1 MVISDFDIQYAYNI
15 ANSPA
20 VKSMAYGNRLAT
32 IIDAM
37 KNGTFYELTLDD
49 LMDALE
55 IKITDEGFT
64 CYLTRG
70 VYPTLCELAEV
81 LVETTCDYPIE
92 WFIAC
97 TINHI
102 ESD

>member
-1 MVISDFDIQYAYNI
+1 MVISDFDIKYAYNI

-55 IKITDEGFT
+55 IKSTDDGFT
-64 CYLTRG
+64 CYLTKG

-81 LVETTCDYPIE
+81 LVNITCDYPIE
-92 WFIAC
+92 CFIAC
-97 TINHI
+97 TIDNMV
-102 ESD
+102 SD

>member
-15 ANSPA
+15 ATSPA
-20 VKSMAYGNRLAT
+20 VKAMEYGNQFAN

-37 KNGTFYELTLDD
+37 KNGTFYELTLGD

-55 IKITDEGFT
+55 IEITDAGFT
-64 CYLTRG
+64 CPLTKG
-70 VYPTLCELAEV
+70 VYPTLEELSEI
-81 LVETTCDYPIE
+81 LVNTTCDCPIE

>member
-1 MVISDFDIQYAYNI
+1 MVISDFDIRYAYNI
-15 ANSPA
+15 VNSPA
-20 VKSMAYGNRLAT
+20 VKAMAYGNRLAN
-32 IIDAM
+32 IRDAM
-37 KNGTFYELTLDD
+37 QNGTFYDLPLSV

-92 WFIAC
+92 SFIAC
-97 TINHI
+97 TIDNMV
-102 ESD
+102 SD

>member
-1 MVISDFDIQYAYNI
+1 MIISDFDIKYAYNI

-37 KNGTFYELTLDD
+37 KNGTFYELTLGD

-55 IKITDEGFT
+55 IEITDEGFT
-64 CYLTRG
+64 CPLTKG
-70 VYPTLCELAEV
+70 VYPTLEELSEI
-81 LVETTCDYPIE
+81 LVNTMCDYPIE

-97 TINHI
+97 TITHI

>member
-1 MVISDFDIQYAYNI
+1 MVISDFDIKYAYNI
-15 ANSPA
+15 ATSPA
-20 VKSMAYGNRLAT
+20 VKSMSYGNRFAN

-37 KNGTFYELTLDD
+37 KNGTFYDLPLSA

-55 IKITDEGFT
+55 IKTTEEGFT
-64 CYLTRG
+64 CYLAEG
-70 VYPTLCELAEV
+70 VYPTICELAEV
-81 LVETTCDYPIE
+81 LVNITCDYPIE
-92 WFIAC
+92 CFIAC

>member
-1 MVISDFDIQYAYNI
+1 MIISDFDIKYAYNI

-37 KNGTFYELTLDD
+37 KNGTFYELTLGD

-55 IKITDEGFT
+55 IEITDDGFT
-64 CYLTRG
+64 CPLTKG
-70 VYPTLCELAEV
+70 VYPTLEELSEV
-81 LVETTCDYPIE
+81 LVNTTCDYPIE
-92 WFIAC
+92 CFIAC
-97 TINHI
+97 TIDNMV
-102 ESD
+102 SD

>member
-1 MVISDFDIQYAYNI
+1 MVISDFDIKYAYNI
-15 ANSPA
+15 VNSPA
-20 VKSMAYGNRLAT
+20 VKAMEYGNRFAT
-32 IIDAM
+32 IRDAM
-37 KNGTFYELTLDD
+37 QNGTFYELTLDD

-92 WFIAC
+92 SFIAC
-97 TINHI
+97 TIDNMV
-102 ESD
+102 SD

>member
-1 MVISDFDIQYAYNI
+1 MVISDFDIKYAYNI

-37 KNGTFYELTLDD
+37 KNGTFYELTLGD

-55 IKITDEGFT
+55 IEITDDGFT
-64 CYLTRG
+64 CPLTKG
-70 VYPTLCELAEV
+70 VYPTLEELSEV
-81 LVETTCDYPIE
+81 LVNTMCDYPIE

-97 TINHI
+97 TIDNMV
-102 ESD
+102 SD

>member
-15 ANSPA
+15 VNSPA
-20 VKSMAYGNRLAT
+20 VKAMAYGNRLAN
-32 IIDAM
+32 IRDAM
-37 KNGTFYELTLDD
+37 QNGTFYELTLGD

-55 IKITDEGFT
+55 IEITDAGFT
-64 CYLTRG
+64 CPLTKG
-70 VYPTLCELAEV
+70 VYPTLEELSEI
-81 LVETTCDYPIE
+81 LVNTTCDCPIE

>member
-1 MVISDFDIQYAYNI
+1 MIISDFDIKYAYNI

-37 KNGTFYELTLDD
+37 KNGTFYELTLGD

-55 IKITDEGFT
+55 IEITDDGFT
-64 CYLTRG
+64 CPLTKG
-70 VYPTLCELAEV
+70 VYPTLEGLSEI
-81 LVETTCDYPIE
+81 LVNTMCDYPIE
-92 WFIAC
+92 CFIAC

>member
-1 MVISDFDIQYAYNI
+1 MVISDFDIKYAYNI
-15 ANSPA
+15 VNSPA
-20 VKSMAYGNRLAT
+20 VKAMAYGNRFAN
-32 IIDAM
+32 IRDAM
-37 KNGTFYELTLDD
+37 HNGTFYDLPLSV

-55 IKITDEGFT
+55 IRITDEGFT
-64 CYLTRG
+64 CPLTKG
-70 VYPTLCELAEV
+70 VYPTLEELSEI
-81 LVETTCDYPIE
+81 LVNTTCDCPIE

>member
-1 MVISDFDIQYAYNI
+1 MVISDFDIKYAYNTV
-15 ANSPA
+15 NSPA
-20 VKSMAYGNRLAT
+20 VKAMAYGNRLAN
-32 IIDAM
+32 IRDAM
-37 KNGTFYELTLDD
+37 QNGTFYDLPLSV

-92 WFIAC
+92 SFIAC
-97 TINHI
+97 TIDNMV
-102 ESD
+102 SD

>member
-1 MVISDFDIQYAYNI
+1 MVISDFDIKYAYNI
-15 ANSPA
+15 VNSPA
-20 VKSMAYGNRLAT
+20 VKAMAYGNRLAN
-32 IIDAM
+32 IRDAM
-37 KNGTFYELTLDD
+37 QNGTFYELTLGD

-55 IKITDEGFT
+55 IEITDDGFT
-64 CYLTRG
+64 CPLTEG
-70 VYPTLCELAEV
+70 VYPTLEELSEV
-81 LVETTCDYPIE
+81 LVNTTCDYPIE

>member
-1 MVISDFDIQYAYNI
+1 MVISDFDLKYAYNI
-15 ANSPA
+15 VNSPA
-20 VKSMAYGNRLAT
+20 VKAMAYGNHLAT

-37 KNGTFYELTLDD
+37 KNGTFYELTLGD

-55 IKITDEGFT
+55 IEITDDGFT
-64 CYLTRG
+64 CPLTKG
-70 VYPTLCELAEV
+70 VYPTLEGLSEI
-81 LVETTCDYPIE
+81 LVNTMCDYPIE